1 MKTQYESKAKMKI
14 LKDVNPFSID
24 DTPDHLPSLNAIIC
38 ANGKRNSG
46 KTNSLTN
53 LIRMYKEFYKD
64 DMRVII
70 VSTTAGSNYKLMS
83 QLGVKKED
91 IFTDPDD
98 NIAEK
103 LIKICDDERD
113 DFLEWEHLNQYY
125 DEFIKN
131 MKNPYFEDI
140 KFIDEYMLNYYNP
153 VTNRFERPKPKY
165 QRYLRGKTPILMTFL
180 DDLQGSKL
188 LSTNKKALNMF
199 LRHRHLGGMPPPR
212 GGAVGMTLLVATQ
225 TFKSNGGLNK
235 AIRNNCTQMLQFK
248 CKDGSELKQVAEAFS
263 GEIDVDTF
271 YRLYN
276 EATDEEHSFL
286 FIDLHYKKG
295 IQPSGFRK
303 NFDTYLIPQN
313 NMSDNNNTDG
323 DGDKTTI
330 EREKATN

>member
-24 DTPDHLPSLNAIIC
+24 DTPDHLPNLHGIVI
-38 ANGKRNSG
+38 ANGKRGSG
-46 KTNSLTN
+46 KSQSLTN
-53 LIRMYKEFYKD
+53 LIRMYKEHYKD

-70 VSTTAGSNYKLMS
+70 VSTTAGSNYKLLS
-83 QLGVKKED
+83 QLGVKRED
-91 IFTDPDD
+91 IFSDPDD
-98 NIAEK
+98 SIPEK
-103 LIKICDDERD
+103 LIKIAEDERD

-131 MKNPYFEDI
+131 MKNPYFQDI

-153 VTNRFERPKPKY
+153 LTNQFERPKPKY
-165 QRYLRGKTPILMTFL
+165 QRYLRGKTPILMTFM
-180 DDLQGSKL
+180 DDLQQCKV

-199 LRHRHLGGMPPPR
+199 LRHRHIGEMPPPR

-235 AIRNNCTQMLQFK
+235 AIRNNCTQMLQFT
-248 CKDGSELKQVAEAFS
+248 CKDGSEIKQVAEAFS
-263 GEIDVDTF
+263 GEVDVDTF
-271 YRLYN
+271 YQLYN
-276 EATDEEHSFL
+276 EATDEPHSFL

-323 DGDKTTI
+323 DGETTI